1 LTLTP
6 RGARSAAVRLAF
18 QPLDKAFLAGTRAPW
33 ATFAPTWRLEYRGP
47 LEQAAL
53 ERALTWTVARYPSCA
68 ARVVA
73 LGGPFERARDYA
85 WECPDAP
92 AAPPVEVLDVTARSP
107 EDARREEEALAS
119 RFLDLEREAPLR
131 CTWVRRGPAAGV
143 LVFQQHHALADG
155 RAFLGFLGDLV
166 RALDAAARGATSSPL
181 PAALVTRRPEREAVA
196 GSGVGDWL
204 RAALAFF
211 GEVLRALF
219 APVTPLA
226 SNVSADF
233 HGADRT
239 RHLEVPLA
247 RVEAWR
253 ANRAH
258 HGLSTNDLLAG
269 ALCAA
274 LARWSHER
282 GHPPGRH
289 TLFMPVDVR
298 PRDSAFESF
307 ANHLSSVQVRW
318 RGTPDAQPLALARE
332 LRDAAKRQ
340 HDAGLPRRR
349 VRFDGALVAATRVD
363 VLRRELLDRRRLVTS
378 CSFSNLVPLGTPG
391 AGADGRWRFGDAVV
405 ERLLITTPC
414 TPPQAANTTVARYGD
429 ALCFN
434 FNFKDSA
441 VSAAAIDALVRHF
454 ASALDELDAALRP
467 AQARGPT
474 GQAAA
479 SRPAPR

>member
-1 LTLTP
+1 MTRAPRSTLTLAP
-6 RGARSAAVRLAF
+6 RAARNAAVRLAF

-47 LEQAAL
+47 LERAAL
-53 ERALTWTVARYPSCA
+53 ERGLAWALARFPWCA

-73 LGGPFERARDYA
+73 LDGPFARARDFA
-85 WECPDAP
+85 WELPDAP
-92 AAPPVEVLDVTARSP
+92 AAPPLELLDVAALPP
-107 EDARREEEALAS
+107 EEARRAEEALAS
-119 RFLDLEREAPLR
+119 RFIDLEHEAALR
-131 CTWVRRGPAAGV
+131 CTWVRRGPAAGA

-166 RALDAAARGATSSPL
+166 RALDAAARGATTSPL
-181 PAALVTRRPEREAVA
+181 ASTIVPRRPEREAVA
-196 GSGVGDWL
+196 GSGAGDWL
-204 RAALAFF
+204 RAALAFVA
-211 GEVLRALF
+211 EVLRALF

-253 ANRAH
+253 ATRGR

-282 GHPPGRH
+282 GRRPNRH

-298 PRDSAFESF
+298 PRDGGFESF

-332 LRDAAKRQ
+332 LREATTRQ
-340 HDAGLPRRR
+340 LDAGLPRRR

-378 CSFSNLVPLGTPG
+378 YSFSNLVPLGTPG

-414 TPPQAANTTVARYGD
+414 TPPQGANTTVVRYGD

-441 VSAAAIDALVRHF
+441 VSAAAVDALVRHF
-454 ASALDELDAALRP
+454 VGALDELDAALGP
-467 AQARGPT
+467 ARN
-474 GQAAA
+474 
-479 SRPAPR
+479 